1 MNDEF
6 DYDHATLTSIKKI
19 NAGSIST
26 SKLTPFKVGDI
37 IAFRTGSTSAAG
49 GAKVGVMKVVNI
61 IDGKTLG
68 STNAT
73 ANILIV
79 EIKMPTK

>member
-1 MNDEF
+1 
-6 DYDHATLTSIKKI
+6 
-19 NAGSIST
+19 
-26 SKLTPFKVGDI
+26 
-37 IAFRTGSTSAAG
+37 
-49 GAKVGVMKVVNI
+49 MKVVNI